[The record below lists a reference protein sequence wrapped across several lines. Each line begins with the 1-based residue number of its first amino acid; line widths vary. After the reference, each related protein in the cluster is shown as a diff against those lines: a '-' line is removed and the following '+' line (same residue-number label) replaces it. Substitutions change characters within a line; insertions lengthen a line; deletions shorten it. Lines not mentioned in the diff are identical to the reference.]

1 MGILGGIINFTAE
14 ALTGNKITSEFCTEI
29 SANRSEE
36 VFEKLI
42 QKWDELFQKKEL
54 IEKFELSKSSETLP
68 DYFGLGKQNLEICKS
83 ASGSFSFFGRFDE
96 YRWDQQIFI
105 SYKPSKDKELIFS
118 YSNFSQNDNEYK
130 YHERFNESAS
140 IEAAL
145 YLKYISG
152 TSVLETEKVLT
163 SNTSWLNT
171 LQDNHLG
178 KFCATDGK
186 NEFYNHFKEFF
197 NPIINFKNA
206 EKIEK
211 ERLEKEKERREEE
224 AREAKR
230 REEEKLLLKL
240 KEIEKQKEMEAQ
252 EKENKRVSNL
262 LSDLDSF

>member
-14 ALTGNKITSEFCTEI
+14 ALTGNKITSEFRTEI
-29 SANRSEE
+29 SVNRSEE

-54 IEKFELSKSSETLP
+54 VEKFELSKASETLP
-68 DYFGLGKQNLEICKS
+68 DYFDLGNQNLEMCKS
-83 ASGSFSFFGRFDE
+83 ASGSFSFFGSFDK
-96 YRWDQQIFI
+96 YNWDQQFYI
-105 SYKPSKDKELIFS
+105 SYKPSKEKELIFS

-130 YHERFNESAS
+130 YHERFKESAF

-163 SNTSWLNT
+163 SNASWLND
-171 LQDNHLG
+171 LQNNNLE
-178 KFCATDGK
+178 KFCNIDGK
-186 NEFYNHFKEFF
+186 YVFYNHFKEFF
-197 NPIINFKNA
+197 IPITNFKNA
-206 EKIEK
+206 EKIER
-211 ERLEKEKERREEE
+211 ERLEKEKERLEIE

-240 KEIEKQKEMEAQ
+240 KEIEQQKKMEAQ